1 MPTATFHNLDDE
13 KKQRIIDASFK
24 EFAKMPYDLVKLSAI
39 IKNSR
44 IPRGSFYQYFKDK
57 KDLYVYLFDLI
68 SIKKLEYMGDI
79 LPNPEKTPFLE
90 LFRILYQRGLEFAI
104 ENPIYY
110 KAFKYL
116 FDTRGLIYNELV
128 GDGLEVAKE
137 FYISYVETD
146 KKLGRIRHDIDS
158 ALLADLFI
166 SATTNIAFDELSKN
180 DKIDKVKMLQRIDSL
195 IQILKKGIE

>member
-1 MPTATFHNLDDE
+1 LPTATFHNLDDE